1 MKRICT
7 LILHVTQRVKA
18 EVLVTAHKIKESH
31 FQQLGITNASNTVI
45 QSIVKA
51 GIMQTGGVKLAVT
64 TL

>member
-1 MKRICT
+1 MKRIGT
-7 LILHVTQRVKA
+7 LILHVTQRFKA
-18 EVLVTAHKIKESH
+18 VLVTSYKIKESH
-31 FQQLGITNASNTVI
+31 VQQLGITNASNTVI